1 LPVTLRDGWLA
12 VSLYNS
18 FNATKAAGL
27 GKYIK
32 VAGSVVTS
40 ANIAAE
46 YAKMY
51 SAIPVVQ
58 RDDTVNPFSMHHYLT
73 KHLLRLLT
81 TQLEQQV
88 TKLLR

>member
-1 LPVTLRDGWLA
+1 LA

-58 RDDTVNPFSMHHYLT
+58 RDDTVNPFVFNAPLSHKAFIKIANNSVGAASNKT
-73 KHLLRLLT
+73 S
-81 TQLEQQV
+81 
-88 TKLLR
+88 